1 MKTVKFLKLAAST
14 LILSSAMIAGGT
26 VGIANSHSTESM
38 TKQEKIASRAAQKS
52 AHFLA
57 KQKFDKALANAE
69 LAVSMKPE
77 SAEYRALLGQAYLR
91 TGRLQ
96 SAETAFHDSLTL
108 QGGRGRVALNLALTQ
123 IANGKPSDGMATLD
137 ANRDAVSPSD
147 YGLAIALAGDV
158 SRGVSVLEAAS
169 RGPDADA
176 KARQNLALAYAMAGQ
191 WANARVMAAQDLSL
205 DLVDARMTQWAS
217 FVRPR
222 AAWDQ
227 VASLMK
233 ITPTE
238 DSGMPG
244 QLALNVAP
252 APQAVAAIAAPE
264 PVTAPPQQFAEAQ
277 PVYETPVAAAPV
289 VEPEPSVPAFVPLP
303 KPHPVHAAAPL
314 IKSNHAPIKQAVVV
328 APKVAPSKIKP
339 VKVATVKVGAGKVV
353 AVKPLAKPIIAA
365 SVQGASLGGFVV
377 QLGAFSNEGSAQAA
391 WNGVLKKTA
400 EIGNFSASSAR
411 VKVKGASLYRLSV
424 SGFVTKEAAGQVCV
438 AIKSAGGA
446 CFVRSVSGDAPLQWA
461 STTSANKIA
470 ARR

>member
-14 LILSSAMIAGGT
+14 LILSSAMVAGGT
-26 VGIANSHSTESM
+26 AGMANSRATESM
-38 TKQEKIASRAAQKS
+38 TKQEKIAIRAAQKS
-52 AHFLA
+52 EHFLA
-57 KQKFDKALANAE
+57 KQKFEKALANAE

-91 TGRLQ
+91 MGRLQ
-96 SAETAFHDSLTL
+96 SAEAAFHDSLTL

-158 SRGVSVLEAAS
+158 SRGVSVLEAAT

-233 ITPTE
+233 ITPAY
-238 DSGMPG
+238 DAGMPE
-244 QLALNVAP
+244 QLALNVSSAP
-252 APQAVAAIAAPE
+252 EAAVAVAVAAPE
-264 PVTAPPQQFAEAQ
+264 PLAAPLQQVAEAQ

-289 VEPEPSVPAFVPLP
+289 AVPEPQVPAFVPLP
-303 KPHPVHAAAPL
+303 KPHPVHAPAPL
-314 IKSNHAPIKQAVVV
+314 IKSNRTPIKQAVVV
-328 APKVAPSKIKP
+328 APKIAPSKVKAAKVAAAKP
-339 VKVATVKVGAGKVV
+339 V
-353 AVKPLAKPIIAA
+353 AKPIAAA
-365 SVQGASLGGFVV
+365 SVQSAGSGGFVV
-377 QLGAFSNEGSAQAA
+377 QLGAFANEGSAQAA
-391 WNGVLKKTA
+391 WNGALKKTA

-424 SGFVTKEAAGQVCV
+424 SGFTTKEAAGQVC
-438 AIKSAGGA
+438 ASIKSAGGA

-461 STTSANKIA
+461 TATSANKIA